1 LNALSR
7 SLRFF
12 WSREGRLG
20 RRGFWLGVACCNL
33 AALLVAALGDDLVP
47 DGIFG
52 DLALTLALLVC
63 LAPLLP
69 LSIRRLHDHD
79 KSPAW
84 LLTGLIPIFGPL
96 WRLLELGFLPGTSGE
111 NRYGKPPAC

>member
-1 LNALSR
+1 LSAIRR

-20 RRGFWLGVACCNL
+20 RRGFWLGVLACNA
-33 AALLVAALGDDLVP
+33 AALLVGTVGDDLVP
-47 DGIFG
+47 DGLFG
-52 DLALTLALLVC
+52 DVALSVALLAC
-63 LAPLLP
+63 YAPLAS

-84 LLTGLIPIFGPL
+84 LLTGLIPVIGPL
-96 WRLLELGFLPGTSGE
+96 WRLLELGFLRGTPGG
-111 NRYGKPPAC
+111 NRYGPPPAC